1 MMKIKNLILKNNIF
15 LAPMAGVTDIAYRTI
30 AKEMGCGL
38 VVGEMISDKG
48 LLYDNKKTLEMIN
61 IDSTERP
68 MALQLFGSDEKS
80 LLEASR
86 LVIDKVHPEMIDL
99 NMGCPMKKIVQ
110 NGSGSALLKNPD
122 KIYTIVKTLTD
133 NLDIPISCKIR
144 IGWDHNSINCDKV
157 SQIIEKAGASLITVH
172 GRCRSDFYE
181 GVANLDYI
189 KLVKES
195 VSIPVVGNGDIID
208 LESCDRMFNFTGCDA
223 VAVGRGAL
231 GNPWIFKE
239 LVSYYEEKKIID
251 KSKKEEILQ
260 MILEHALRLIKIKNE
275 RSALIQ
281 MRTHGAWYLKQLI
294 GTKPYRI
301 RITQISTL
309 NELKILINEIMLD
322 NKVYVR

>member
-1 MMKIKNLILKNNIF
+1 
-15 LAPMAGVTDIAYRTI
+15 MAGVTDIAYRTI

-239 LVSYYEEKKIID
+239 LVSFYEEKKIID
-251 KSKKEEILQ
+251 KPTKEEILQ
-260 MILEHALRLIKIKNE
+260 MILEHTLRLIKIKNE

-309 NELKILINEIMLD
+309 NELKKLINEIMLD

>member
-86 LVIDKVHPEMIDL
+86 LVIEKVHPEMIDL

-239 LVSYYEEKKIID
+239 LVSFYEEKKIID
-251 KSKKEEILQ
+251 KPTKEEILQ
-260 MILEHALRLIKIKNE
+260 MILEHTLRLIKIKNE

-309 NELKILINEIMLD
+309 NELKKLINEIMLD

>member
-181 GVANLDYI
+181 GTANLDYI

-208 LESCDRMFNFTGCDA
+208 LESCDRMFNYTGCDA

-251 KSKKEEILQ
+251 KPTKEEILQ
-260 MILEHALRLIKIKNE
+260 MILEHTLRLIKIKNE

>member
-239 LVSYYEEKKIID
+239 LVSFYEEKKIID
-251 KSKKEEILQ
+251 KPTKEEILQ
-260 MILEHALRLIKIKNE
+260 MILEHTLRLIKIKNE

-309 NELKILINEIMLD
+309 NELKKLINEIMLD